1 MEPGRATNEEQ
12 PRSRVP
18 RGGLQIMALIL
29 AVMTLLAIYSNYQKA
44 RRDEIETVTITPA
57 APTAASPSPTASPT
71 AP

>member
-1 MEPGRATNEEQ
+1 M
-12 PRSRVP
+12 P

-29 AVMTLLAIYSNYQKA
+29 AAMALLALYSNYQKA

-57 APTAASPSPTASPT
+57 APPAASQSPTASPA